1 MHPSCMCG
9 VWADSASQCFGF
21 LNYKMGHPFPSHKAI
36 VEIIAITVPAP
47 SCLKF
52 SLPEVFFSS
61 LSGYSYSSFRKSG
74 CNVTSSRKPCLV
86 TGSYVSLSLG
96 LIFPIKMVSS
106 VRVGAVPP

>member
-9 VWADSASQCFGF
+9 AWASSASQYFGF
-21 LNYKMGHPFPSHKAI
+21 LNYKMGQPFPSHKAI

-61 LSGYSYSSFRKSG
+61 SLPGYSYSSFRKSR
-74 CNVTSSRKPCLV
+74 CNVTSSRKPSLV

-96 LIFPIKMVSS
+96 LVFPIKW
-106 VRVGAVPP
+106 